1 MEKTFLG
8 KSGDLTWYRCTT
20 KKTLPKEGPTL
31 AELPMAKVFNETGIG
46 TMNTSLGDTDKN
58 AMLSFRSSSY
68 GSTSHAL
75 ANQNAFN
82 TFYGG
87 KAIFIVADIA
97 LVLQTIIVCTLTVI
111 LVRTT
116 VFW

>member
-1 MEKTFLG
+1 MKKTFLG

-20 KKTLPKEGPTL
+20 KKSLPKEERSL
-31 AELPMAKVFNETGIG
+31 AELPMTKVFNETGIA
-46 TMNTSLGDTDKN
+46 TMHTSLGDIGKN
-58 AMLSFRSSSY
+58 AMLSFRSSPY

-87 KAIFIVADIA
+87 KAIFY
-97 LVLQTIIVCTLTVI
+97 
-111 LVRTT
+111 RSSYR
-116 VFW
+116 FYG

>member
-1 MEKTFLG
+1 MFSPLVK
-8 KSGDLTWYRCTT
+8 R
-20 KKTLPKEGPTL
+20 TLDDMPQTH
-31 AELPMAKVFNETGIG
+31 VFNETGLG
-46 TMNTSLGDTDKN
+46 NMNTSLGEPEKN

-87 KAIFIVADIA
+87 KRDF
-97 LVLQTIIVCTLTVI
+97 L
-111 LVRTT
+111 
-116 VFW
+116 

>member
-20 KKTLPKEGPTL
+20 KKTLPKEGHTL

-46 TMNTSLGDTDKN
+46 TMNTSLGDIDKN
-58 AMLSFRSSSY
+58 AMLSFRSSSF

-82 TFYGG
+82 RFYGC
-87 KAIFIVADIA
+87 IDI
-97 LVLQTIIVCTLTVI
+97 CY
-111 LVRTT
+111 RS
-116 VFW
+116 